1 MTRPLLTPTC
11 ERPRLTVWK
20 FQIPKDSYPSI
31 YMPIGAKI
39 LTVQMQYHQD
49 IEDGGRPF
57 IWAEVD
63 PEEEGQDH
71 RQFQVAGTGRGL
83 SKNPRTYIGTW
94 QNKWEVWHLFELLRE
109 EP

>member
-1 MTRPLLTPTC
+1 MQIPP
-11 ERPRLTVWK
+11 ESPRHVIWK
-20 FQIPKDSYPSI
+20 FPIQPNFGNKYQSI

-39 LTVQMQYHQD
+39 LTVQMQYEHGVSV
-49 IEDGGRPF
+49 EDGKPF

-71 RQFQVAGTGRGL
+71 RQFHIAGTGYGL

-94 QNKWEVWHLFELLRE
+94 QDRWTVWHLFELLRE
-109 EP
+109 AP